1 MIAARQIAF
10 GRGGKRK
17 PYDAEVEYLQSTG
30 TQYIDTGV
38 FASLNT
44 SVDIKAQF
52 TELFNDNAL
61 IAMDNGYGTK
71 ESFVL
76 EYYSKFGICLSIGGA
91 SPYWRTTT
99 VMTVVTNTWYD
110 ISAGRASAT
119 VNGVSF
125 VRDYNSGT
133 PVSFSSLH
141 HLYMFAFGRK
151 GAPIIFGKAR
161 IAYSKIYDK
170 GVLLRDF
177 IPVRVGDVG
186 YMYDRVSG
194 QLFSN
199 AGTGA
204 FRLGPDAVPA
214 SGGGCNRRCIRRSYR
229 RSWRAST
236 RFSPRHLWKEV
247 A

>member
-1 MIAARQIAF
+1 MMLGARTAAWTKSGAPL
-10 GRGGKRK
+10 
-17 PYDAEVEYLQSTG
+17 PYDAEVEYLESTG

-52 TELFNDNAL
+52 TELFNVNAL

-119 VNGVSF
+119 VNGVRF
-125 VRDYNSGT
+125 AREYGSGN
-133 PVSFSSLH
+133 PVSFSPLH

-161 IAYSKIYDK
+161 IAYSKIYDN

-177 IPVRVGDVG
+177 IPVRVGSVG
-186 YMYDRVSG
+186 YMYDKVSG
-194 QLFSN
+194 QLFRN

-204 FRLGPDAVPA
+204 FILGPDAA
-214 SGGGCNRRCIRRSYR
+214 SANGGG
-229 RSWRAST
+229 
-236 RFSPRHLWKEV
+236 V
-247 A
+247 

>member
-17 PYDAEVEYLQSTG
+17 PYDAEVEYLESTG

-61 IAMDNGYGTK
+61 ISMDNGYGSK

-76 EYYSKFGICLSIGGA
+76 EYYPKFEICLSIGGA
-91 SPYWRTTT
+91 SPYWKTST
-99 VMTVVTNTWYD
+99 VMTVVKNTWYY

-119 VNGVSF
+119 VNGVRF
-125 VRDYNSGT
+125 MREYGSGS
-133 PVSFSSLH
+133 PVNFTTTH

-161 IAYSKIYDK
+161 IAYSKIYDN

-194 QLFSN
+194 QFFGNS
-199 AGTGA
+199 GTGA
-204 FRLGPDAVPA
+204 FIVGPDAT
-214 SGGGCNRRCIRRSYR
+214 STNGGGIT
-229 RSWRAST
+229 AD
-236 RFSPRHLWKEV
+236 V
-247 A
+247 